1 MVQDDSGS
9 EGVDQRVGQKQ
20 ALQQVVCRRV
30 GGNRASREAEAG
42 GAEERGPEGAAQ
54 KGAAQKRGDSR
65 GDHGEAEK
73 PLGLS
78 ARDQVQSVRLQ
89 DPDRERAG
97 QKREHQVPVGQLR
110 RPGVLV
116 LAHRVREVPWRGR
129 KALHDQEPG
138 ERFHPEAGDLQKVQF
153 RHLRRL
159 RRRAQSRGQRYPK
172 IFRTLHVARADHP
185 SRGERTP
192 LLRVPQVPEIGVH

>member
-1 MVQDDSGS
+1 VVQCYSGS

-20 ALQQVVCRRV
+20 ALQQVACRRA

-42 GAEERGPEGAAQ
+42 GAEERSPEGAAQ

-78 ARDQVQSVRLQ
+78 PRDQVQSVRLQ
-89 DPDRERAG
+89 NPDRERAG
-97 QKREHQVPVGQLR
+97 QKREHKFPVGQLR

-116 LAHRVREVPWRGR
+116 LAHRV
-129 KALHDQEPG
+129 
-138 ERFHPEAGDLQKVQF
+138 
-153 RHLRRL
+153 
-159 RRRAQSRGQRYPK
+159 
-172 IFRTLHVARADHP
+172 
-185 SRGERTP
+185 
-192 LLRVPQVPEIGVH
+192 